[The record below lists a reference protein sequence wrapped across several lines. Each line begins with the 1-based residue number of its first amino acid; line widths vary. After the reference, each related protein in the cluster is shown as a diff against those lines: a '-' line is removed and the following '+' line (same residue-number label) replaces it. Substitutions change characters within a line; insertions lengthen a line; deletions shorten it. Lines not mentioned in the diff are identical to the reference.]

1 MKRIIAITMILI
13 AGGVIGLKL
22 YFNKKAIQENA
33 EISGI
38 VVTKFPVMVAEIRKE
53 KLNLSFSING
63 AFEPVREL
71 SFVSETQGR
80 VVNVLV
86 ETGDYVQEGQLIAR
100 LDAEQINNELAL
112 AEANY
117 EKTFSELKRFEEL
130 ARGNAVTA
138 QQLEEIK
145 ISNKTAKTNLTSARK
160 QLKNSQIKAPV
171 PGIINSRYIEKGSYL
186 MPGMPIVQIV
196 DVRRLKI
203 IVNVSETDVLQII
216 KGQEVVV
223 HADLF
228 QGEKYTGKVRSIS
241 VKADETKNYEVEIE
255 LENNPDKQLKAGM
268 NGTVTFNEDKTK
280 SALTIPRESITGSL
294 KDPKIYTV
302 GNNSMAHLR
311 EIKIGKVVNNMVEIL
326 DGVTEGEKIVIS
338 GQINIHDGSVVSIIK

>member
-1 MKRIIAITMILI
+1 MKRIAIIVIILI
-13 AGGVIGLKL
+13 AVGAIGLKL
-22 YFNKKAIQENA
+22 YFNKKTMQENA

-38 VVTKFPVMVAEIRKE
+38 VVTKFPVKVAEVRKE
-53 KLNLSFSING
+53 NLNLSFSING

-86 ETGDYVQEGQLIAR
+86 ETGDYVHEGQLIAQ
-100 LDAEQINNELAL
+100 LDTELINNELAL

-117 EKTFSELKRFEEL
+117 EKTLSELKRFEEL
-130 ARGNAVTA
+130 ARGNAVTT
-138 QQLEEIK
+138 QQFEDIK
-145 ISNKTAKTNLTSARK
+145 IANKTAKTNLTSAKK
-160 QLKNSQIKAPV
+160 QLKNSQIKAPF
-171 PGIINSRYIEKGSYL
+171 PGTINNRYIEKGSYL

-203 IVNVSETDVLQII
+203 IVNVSETDVLHIT

-223 HADLF
+223 NADLF
-228 QGEKYTGKVRSIS
+228 QGEKYTGKVKSVS
-241 VKADETKNYEVEIE
+241 VKADETKNYTVEIE
-255 LENNPDKQLKAGM
+255 LENNPVKQLKGGM
-268 NGTVTFNEDKTK
+268 NGTVTFNENEIK

-294 KDPKIYTV
+294 KEPKIYIV
-302 GNNSMAHLR
+302 ENDSIAHLR

-326 DGVTEGEKIVIS
+326 NGLTEGEKIVIS
-338 GQINIHDGSVVSIIK
+338 GQINISDGSVVSIIN